1 MAESAPGHP
10 HDHRHRPAP
19 AVSDLR
25 RVVHELVETVRDE
38 VVELHL
44 TDRPLAGE
52 RRANADTEDTAFR
65 ERRVDDA
72 VAELGQ
78 QRAQQQ
84 ERVAVGTADILAI
97 DEDPRVRAQCVAN
110 TQCDGFEESPPPRF
124 AGEPGSSPGKGGSR
138 STPAAPQARAPRF
151 ASLPVPSPARRR
163 LPLPPPA
170 RTRRRLPGPVDRQ
183 AHPPRGDTR
192 PDRARG

>member
-1 MAESAPGHP
+1 MVRRGGVRPRASARPSAPT
-10 HDHRHRPAP
+10 RPSG
-19 AVSDLR
+19 SDLR

-110 TQCDGFEESPPPRF
+110 TSATASRKVRLPRF
-124 AGEPGSSPGKGGSR
+124 ARARLEPRQRRVEVNLRRAAGSSTSIRVLAGSVA
-138 STPAAPQARAPRF
+138 STPAPASSATGQDASTTARAC
-151 ASLPVPSPARRR
+151 
-163 LPLPPPA
+163 
-170 RTRRRLPGPVDRQ
+170 
-183 AHPPRGDTR
+183 
-192 PDRARG
+192 

>member
-1 MAESAPGHP
+1 MFCEWAWSGVAESAPGHP

-110 TQCDGFEESPPPRF
+110 TQCDGFEESPPLRF

-138 STPAAPQARAPRF
+138 STSSRAAGSSTSIRVLAGSVASTPAPASSATGQDASTTARAC
-151 ASLPVPSPARRR
+151 
-163 LPLPPPA
+163 
-170 RTRRRLPGPVDRQ
+170 
-183 AHPPRGDTR
+183 
-192 PDRARG
+192 